1 MRKALVQSLLEIAA
15 QDERLLV
22 LTGDLGFMV
31 FEPFADRFPARFI
44 NAGVAEQNM
53 VGVATGL
60 AEAGYIPF
68 VYSIAPFASLRPL
81 EFIRNG
87 PVLHNLPVRIVG
99 MGTGFDYGHAGP
111 THHALEDVGVL
122 RTQAGLSI
130 VVPADAEQARSAIL
144 ATWNTSGPVYYSLGK
159 ATRGPIPGLSGSFAL
174 GRAEIVRVGSGE
186 VVIFAM
192 GSIAHEAVAAAEALG
207 RLDCT
212 VVVVASVAPPPSD
225 DIARILSNARIAVTV
240 EAHAAAG
247 GIGSLVSETVASRAL
262 HCRVVSCAVREGW
275 DGRSGSTEWYL
286 ARHGLDRESIV
297 RRIEAE
303 YR

>member
-1 MRKALVQSLLEIAA
+1 MRQAFVQSLLEIAA
-15 QDERLLV
+15 QDGRLLV

-87 PVLHNLPVRIVG
+87 PILHNLPVRIVG
-99 MGTGFDYGHAGP
+99 VGTGFDYGHAGF
-111 THHALEDVGVL
+111 THHAIEDIGVL
-122 RTQAGLSI
+122 RTQRGLSI
-130 VVPADAEQARSAIL
+130 VVPADAEQTRSAIL
-144 ATWNTSGPVYYSLGK
+144 ATWNTPGPVYYSLGK
-159 ATRGPIPGLSGSFAL
+159 AGRGPIPGLSGRFAL

-186 VVIFAM
+186 VVILAM
-192 GSIAHEAVAAAEALG
+192 GSVAHEAVAAAEALG
-207 RLDCT
+207 RIDCT
-212 VVVVASVAPPPSD
+212 VVVLASVAPPPSD
-225 DIARILSNARIAVTV
+225 DIARILSKAQIAVTV
-240 EAHAAAG
+240 ETHVAVG
-247 GIGSLVSETVASRAL
+247 GIGSLVSEIVASRAL
-262 HCRVVSCAVREGW
+262 RCRVVSCAVREGW

-286 ARHGLDRESIV
+286 ARHGLDRQSVV